1 MFNNIAVEEI
11 NANISGIGLI
21 REIIAIWYFI
31 SLTSWFHL
39 KNKLLVISLHVN
51 RLLGGQISAESGT
64 WDKQNIKVCWQE
76 QILGAYD
83 IVQIKNQLA
92 RTGAEATRRQWMAWP
107 LCPSCF
113 PGTGSSPDEWIEVK
127 WFWFDA
133 LKTMA
138 TSSQFSPKRVIRVS
152 PALDEL

>member
-11 NANISGIGLI
+11 NAIISGIGLI

-39 KNKLLVISLHVN
+39 KNILLVISLHVN
-51 RLLGGQISAESGT
+51 RVLGGQISAESGT
-64 WDKQNIKVCWQE
+64 WDKQNIKICWRE
-76 QILGAYD
+76 QILGAFD
-83 IVQIKNQLA
+83 IVQVKDLLA
-92 RTGAEATRRQWMAWP
+92 RTGAVATRRQWRAWP

-113 PGTGSSPDEWIEVK
+113 PGTGCSPDQWFEVK